1 MLKKEIIENMKNIV
15 ENCMGDSESACTTA
29 CPMNTRAKEYIRLLR
44 ENKGEEAIKVI
55 REDLFIPKVLGR
67 ICAHPCE
74 SACRRGEEDS
84 AISVARLKRYIA
96 DNYDKEENWD
106 LTKKKSTGKKVAIIG
121 FGPAGAQ
128 GAITLLK
135 EGHKVDIYE
144 KMEESGG
151 MLRYG
156 IPEYRLPR
164 DIIKN
169 EFSYV
174 EKLGGN
180 VFYNKEVGK
189 NIKIE
194 ELEEKYDAILVTV
207 GKNLGRK
214 DRGLENIDAKG
225 ILSAVDFLKEVS
237 KTRDAKDIIGDV
249 ITVGGG
255 DVAMD
260 CARSALRL
268 ENTKKSTVVFLEE
281 SIEKLTASKDE
292 VEEALAEG
300 VNMVPASGIKKII
313 INENGRVKE
322 IVTKRCLA
330 LFDENGRFSPKFDM
344 ENETVLKADSLIF
357 AIGQGVD
364 FSFLNN
370 KEIEIDNLTL
380 KDKKN
385 KKLFF
390 AGDCAKG
397 GIVVKAMAEGRRAGK
412 TINRFLNNEDLW
424 EGRKIEEEGGE
435 SKTKLY
441 LPTEYLPEGWDSQ
454 EKISRRRGK
463 LLNPKERIK
472 GFSEVEFTFD
482 KKEAMEEANR
492 CLQCECKLCM
502 KECLMLPEYTSC
514 PKELFKEYLEKG
526 FENMDKNIAYSCN
539 ECSQC
544 TIKCPNSFEIR
555 ENFMEMRKEY
565 VKANNDISPLE
576 GHIALDDGQ
585 ELECSKKYSVTLP
598 GTKDSKYVLIPGCT
612 VPASFP
618 ELVDKTFKHMQET
631 LGEENVGII
640 LQCCA
645 KPTEIIGETK
655 LFEERYSR
663 VQEEIEKI
671 GADTIVTLCPSCF
684 MTYKKYSGKKVIS
697 YWDLMHGT
705 IGIPNKQ
712 KGIGKNSDVI
722 FNIHDS
728 CPTRNETTHHD
739 SIRWILSELGYKVEE
754 MRNIRENTRCCGV
767 GGMLGCINSNL
778 YEKIVNR
785 RVKDATQDTIISY
798 CGSCRASMELGG
810 LDSLHILQLIHG
822 DCYYKKDRE
831 LRSPNYGMK
840 NRMKTKNII
849 LEIEKNREK

>member
-1 MLKKEIIENMKNIV
+1 MLRKEIIENMKHIV

-29 CPMNTRAKEYIRLLR
+29 CPMNTKAKEYIRLLR

-55 REDLFIPKVLGR
+55 REDLFNPKILGR
-67 ICAHPCE
+67 VCAHPCE
-74 SACRRGEEDS
+74 TACRRGDEDY
-84 AISVARLKRYIA
+84 AISVAKLKRYIA
-96 DNYDKEENWD
+96 DNFDNEENWD
-106 LTKKKSTGKKVAIIG
+106 LSRKEKTGKKVAVVG

-135 EGHKVDIYE
+135 EGHEVDIYE
-144 KMEESGG
+144 KMEAPGG

-164 DIIKN
+164 DIIDS

-174 EKLGGN
+174 EKLGGK
-180 VFYNKEVGK
+180 VFYNKEIGK
-189 NIKIE
+189 DISLEK
-194 ELEEKYDAILVTV
+194 LEERYDAILITV
-207 GKNLGRK
+207 GKSQGRK
-214 DRGLENIDAKG
+214 DRSLENIDSEG

-237 KTRDAKDIIGDV
+237 KTRDCQSVRGEV
-249 ITVGGG
+249 VTVGGG

-260 CARSALRL
+260 CARSALRVKGV
-268 ENTKKSTVVFLEE
+268 TKSTVVFLEE

-300 VNMVPASGIKKII
+300 VEMVPASGIKRIVVD
-313 INENGRVKE
+313 ESGRVKE
-322 IVTKRCLA
+322 IITKKCVS
-330 LFDENGRFSPKFDM
+330 LFENGRFSPKFDEKI
-344 ENETVLKADSLIF
+344 ENSIKADSLIF

-364 FSFLNN
+364 FAFLKDKN
-370 KEIEIDNLTL
+370 IELDLLTL
-380 KDKKN
+380 KDKN
-385 KKLFF
+385 SEKLFF
-390 AGDCAKG
+390 AGDCARG

-412 TINRFLNNEDLW
+412 TIDRFLNAEELW

-435 SKTKLY
+435 KQTKLY
-441 LPTEYLPEGWDSQ
+441 LPTDYLPEGWNSQ
-454 EKISRRRGK
+454 DKIRRRRGK
-463 LLNPKERIK
+463 LLDPKERVK
-472 GFSEVEFTFD
+472 GFFEVEATFNH
-482 KKEAMEEANR
+482 KEAKEEANR

-526 FENMDKNIAYSCN
+526 FENMDKEIAYSCN
-539 ECSQC
+539 ECKQC

-565 VKANNDISPLE
+565 VKANNDISPLD

-598 GTKDSKYVLIPGCT
+598 GTKNSKYVLIPGCT

-655 LFEERYSR
+655 LFEDRYGR
-663 VQEEIEKI
+663 VQAEIEKI
-671 GADTIVTLCPSCF
+671 GADIIVTLCPSCF
-684 MTYKKYSGKKVIS
+684 ITYKKYSGKKVIS
-697 YWDLMHGT
+697 YWDLMSEK
-705 IGIPNKQ
+705 IGIPKGQ
-712 KGIGKNSDVI
+712 KDIGKDSDVI

-728 CPTRNETTHHD
+728 CPTRDEKSHHD

-754 MRNIRENTRCCGV
+754 MANIRENTRCCGV
-767 GGMLGCINSNL
+767 GGMLGCINSKL

-785 RVKDATQDTIISY
+785 RVNDATQDTIISY

-822 DCYYKKDRE
+822 KCYYKKDRE

-840 NRMKTKNII
+840 NRMKTKEII
-849 LEIEKNREK
+849 LDIEKNRKN

>member
-1 MLKKEIIENMKNIV
+1 MLKKDIIENMKYIV
-15 ENCMGDSESACTTA
+15 ENCMGNSESACTTA
-29 CPMNTRAKEYIRLLR
+29 CPMNTKAKEYIRLLR
-44 ENKGEEAIKVI
+44 ENRGEEAIKVI
-55 REDLFIPKVLGR
+55 REDLFIPKILGR
-67 ICAHPCE
+67 VCAHPCE
-74 SACRRGEEDS
+74 AACRRGEEDF

-96 DNYDKEENWD
+96 DNYDDSKNWD
-106 LTKKKSTGKKVAIIG
+106 VSKKENTGKKVAVIG

-135 EGHKVDIYE
+135 EGHSVDIYE
-144 KMEESGG
+144 KMDAAGG

-164 DIIKN
+164 DIIDD

-174 EKLGGN
+174 EKLGGK
-180 VFYNKEVGK
+180 VYYNKEIGK
-189 NIKIE
+189 NISLE
-194 ELEEKYDAILVTV
+194 ELEKKYDAILITV
-207 GKNLGRK
+207 GKSLGRK
-214 DRGLENIDAKG
+214 DNTLKNIEAKG
-225 ILSAVDFLKEVS
+225 IETAVDFLKEVS
-237 KTRDAKDIIGDV
+237 KTKEAKNIEGEVVTI
-249 ITVGGG
+249 GGG

-260 CARSALRL
+260 CARTALRL
-268 ENTKKSTVVFLEE
+268 DRVTKSTVIFLEE
-281 SIEKLTASKDE
+281 SVKKLTASKDE

-300 VNMVPASGIKKII
+300 IEMIPASGIKDILI
-313 INENGRVKE
+313 DENGRVKE
-322 IVTKRCLA
+322 IVTKKCIS
-330 LFDENGRFSPKFDM
+330 LFDEDGRFSPKFD
-344 ENETVLKADSLIF
+344 EKIKNIIKADSLIF
-357 AIGQGVD
+357 AIGQGID
-364 FSFLNN
+364 FEFLEN
-370 KEIEIDNLTL
+370 KKIDIDMLTL
-380 KDKKN
+380 KDKN
-385 KKLFF
+385 SGKLFF
-390 AGDCAKG
+390 AGDCVKG
-397 GIVVKAMAEGRRAGK
+397 GIVVKAMAEGRRAGR
-412 TINRFLNNEDLW
+412 TIDRFLNSEDLW

-435 SKTKLY
+435 KETKLY
-441 LPTEYLPEGWDSQ
+441 LPTEYLPEGWNSK
-454 EKISRRRGK
+454 EKINRRRGK
-463 LLNPKERIK
+463 VLEPKERIK
-472 GFSEVEFTFD
+472 GFFEVEATFSH
-482 KKEAMEEANR
+482 KEAEEEANR

-514 PKELFKEYLEKG
+514 PKELFKEYLDKG
-526 FENMDKNIAYSCN
+526 FENMDKEIAFSCN
-539 ECSQC
+539 ECKQC

-576 GHIALDDGQ
+576 GHTALDDGQ

-598 GTKDSKYVLIPGCT
+598 GTKNSKYVLIPGCT

-655 LFEERYSR
+655 LFEERYRR
-663 VQEEIEKI
+663 VQVEIEKI

-684 MTYKKYSGKKVIS
+684 ITYKKYSGKKVIS
-697 YWDLMHGT
+697 YWDLMSEK
-705 IGIPNKQ
+705 IGIPKGQ
-712 KGIGKNSDVI
+712 KNIGKDSDVI

-728 CPTRNETTHHD
+728 CPTRDEKSHHD

-754 MRNIRENTRCCGV
+754 MANIRENTRCCGV

-822 DCYYKKDRE
+822 KCYYKKDRE

-840 NRMKTKNII
+840 NRMKTKEII
-849 LEIEKNREK
+849 LEIEKNRKN